1 MAGEPALL
9 RVGGQVAGV
18 VVVVMAAQTK
28 RMNQLRLHQQD
39 LAQDLG
45 TTHIFNSIYLPS
57 YQIFMSIYLPIF
69 TQITIYPLQLNLAS
83 VFKL

>member
-1 MAGEPALL
+1 MEMLLMATVITKIIPKATTKPHQQMAGEPALL

-45 TTHIFNSIYLPS
+45 KSDTSKI
-57 YQIFMSIYLPIF
+57 
-69 TQITIYPLQLNLAS
+69 
-83 VFKL
+83 